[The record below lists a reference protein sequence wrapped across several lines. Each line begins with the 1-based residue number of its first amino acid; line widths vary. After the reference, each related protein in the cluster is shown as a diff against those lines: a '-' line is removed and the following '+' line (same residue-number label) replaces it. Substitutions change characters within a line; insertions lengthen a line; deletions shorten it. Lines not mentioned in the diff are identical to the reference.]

1 MARDHQKSVPVRMTV
16 ATRAYRARM
25 GTMLAAIGLHAG
37 QESVLKALEEQDGQ
51 SMAELAAVLR
61 VQPPTVTKM
70 VGRLSSKGYVQRQGS
85 DEDGRRMHVFLTESG
100 SNALAEIDQMLE
112 KIDRKALKGIG
123 PKDQKKLGRMLR
135 RMSRNLSAD
144 KPGNAI

>member
-1 MARDHQKSVPVRMTV
+1 
-16 ATRAYRARM
+16 
-25 GTMLAAIGLHAG
+25 MLATIGLHAG

-135 RMSRNLSAD
+135 RMSRNLSTD
-144 KPGNAI
+144 KPGTAI